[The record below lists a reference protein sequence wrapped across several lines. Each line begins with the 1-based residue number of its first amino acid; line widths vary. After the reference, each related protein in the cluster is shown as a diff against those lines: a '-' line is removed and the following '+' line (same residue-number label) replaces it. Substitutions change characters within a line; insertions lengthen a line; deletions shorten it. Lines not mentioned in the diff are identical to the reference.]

1 LFGGLSSQNF
11 VNLRLKSA
19 DDVNIKEINTFIEH
33 IIGYNKYFDTLSIR
47 LYFNFEEL
55 HEKKYIYLK

>member
-33 IIGYNKYFDTLSIR
+33 IIGYNNYFDTLSIR